1 MGEIS
6 YFENIKLFTVFF
18 KKMSVISLLF
28 NKKNIRF
35 REGEV
40 IFKEN
45 EECANQMFFVDS
57 GMVKIIKKFGDT
69 EKTLTILGS
78 DDFFGDMSLIT
89 GSKRFV
95 SAVSLTE
102 CNIHAMDKKTFELN
116 ILNDKEFMRK
126 ILKSLVIRFEETI

>member
-1 MGEIS
+1 
-6 YFENIKLFTVFF
+6 
-18 KKMSVISLLF
+18 MSVISLLF